1 MLTGSLPEQ
10 VDHRKLAAEKV
21 RLEGSIPVAAFERL
35 CGLLEDTRGEVEVRL
50 QFRKG
55 KKHRVFVAG
64 TCSGEVTLLCQACLE
79 PVSVKVEAPVST
91 LLVESVG
98 ALMALPQEEDGLVSE
113 GKYVALADLVE
124 DDLILSLPMVP
135 RHDEGQCGLVKPTGE
150 PPRDETYRPFA
161 GLAGLDENFKRS

>member
-1 MLTGSLPEQ
+1 MAEQ
-10 VDHRKLAAEKV
+10 EA
-21 RLEGSIPVAAFERL
+21 RLEGLLPVSAFPRL
-35 CGLLEDTRGEVEVRL
+35 AELLVSPAGEIQVRL

-98 ALMALPQEEDGLVSE
+98 ELMALPQEEDGLVSE